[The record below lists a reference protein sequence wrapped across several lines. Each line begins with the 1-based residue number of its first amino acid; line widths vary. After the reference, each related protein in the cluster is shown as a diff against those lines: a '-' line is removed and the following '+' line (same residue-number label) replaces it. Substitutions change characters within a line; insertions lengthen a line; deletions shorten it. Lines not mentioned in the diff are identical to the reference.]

1 MVNNIHSHIEA
12 QIFNKKIKLNKM
24 NESNNNQETANG
36 TKSVLSSVV
45 FPQILT
51 KWDTAI
57 VDLNRNNGMFKF
69 DNVRLRNCS
78 LHFSETT
85 GEYYVKYRD
94 VIFSKFDIYNCR

>member
-1 MVNNIHSHIEA
+1 
-12 QIFNKKIKLNKM
+12 M
-24 NESNNNQETANG
+24 NESNNNSETANG
-36 TKSVLSSVV
+36 TKSTVV

-78 LHFSETT
+78 LHFSEKT
-85 GEYYVKYRD
+85 GEYYVRYRD

>member
-1 MVNNIHSHIEA
+1 
-12 QIFNKKIKLNKM
+12 M
-24 NESNNNQETANG
+24 NESNSNSETANG
-36 TKSVLSSVV
+36 TKSTVV

-85 GEYYVKYRD
+85 GEYYVRYRD
-94 VIFSKFDIYNCR
+94 VIFSTFDIYNCR

>member
-1 MVNNIHSHIEA
+1 
-12 QIFNKKIKLNKM
+12 M
-24 NESNNNQETANG
+24 NTNDELKNETANG
-36 TKSVLSSVV
+36 TKTVLSAVV
-45 FPQILT
+45 FPQILE

-85 GEYYVKYRD
+85 AEYYVRYRD
-94 VIFSKFDIYNCR
+94 VTFGGFDVYNCR